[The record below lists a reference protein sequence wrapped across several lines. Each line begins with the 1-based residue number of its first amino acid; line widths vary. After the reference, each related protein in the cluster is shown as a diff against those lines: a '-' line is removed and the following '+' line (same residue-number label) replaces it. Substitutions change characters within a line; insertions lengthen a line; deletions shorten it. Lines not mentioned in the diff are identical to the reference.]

1 MGLDNRICTD
11 QCPSQEGDTG
21 IIELQ
26 EEDEILAKAM
36 LDYLYTG
43 EYTIPTLQTLGNR
56 ECHHDGPEHSS
67 SIESCYLAPFGFAIA
82 MYALGDKYDI
92 AGLRTSS
99 SAHLKDMLDCEDMLS
114 LDAYIDVWES
124 AYQNSHGRD
133 ELRELIARHIDGKL
147 IKYVSNMGRMPG
159 FLDFLDRVP
168 ELSSVLL
175 KKVLR
180 RFR

>member
-1 MGLDNRICTD
+1 
-11 QCPSQEGDTG
+11 
-21 IIELQ
+21 
-26 EEDEILAKAM
+26 M

-43 EYTIPTLQTLGNR
+43 EYIMPTLQTLGNR
-56 ECHHDGPEHSS
+56 ECNHDGPKHASG
-67 SIESCYLAPFGFAIA
+67 IETCYLYPFGFSIS

-99 SAHLKDMLDCEDMLS
+99 SAHLKEMLDSTDLS

-124 AYQNSHGRD
+124 AYQSSHGKD
-133 ELRELIARHIDGKL
+133 ELREVITRHIDGKL
-147 IKYVSNMGRMPG
+147 MRYVSSMGRAPG

-168 ELSSVLL
+168 ELSSALL
-175 KKVLR
+175 QHVLR